1 LDGRPDKALI
11 LHLVPYRDADL
22 MVSMLAAER
31 GRVDAAAPSGRKSR
45 KRFQAGLDKFC
56 LVEVELA
63 TDRQGRHRLRSS
75 RLLDAM
81 DGLRTDIERMAA
93 AELACE
99 VVRATAPEGGDA
111 GALLDPVVAL
121 LKLLTAVEPSRVGP
135 VTWGGLIWILTA
147 QGFLAQDCR
156 CARCGEV
163 SDPVED
169 LFFSLSSGALRCRE
183 HALDPTAMRILPP
196 AAQALYNAAA
206 QGNLRPLAQDEAR
219 PGSLKQLSLYGELRV
234 HEILNKTPRSLEF
247 FHQVVG

>member
-1 LDGRPDKALI
+1 VDDRPDTALI

-45 KRFQAGLDKFC
+45 NRFQAGLDKFC

-75 RLLDAM
+75 RLLDPM
-81 DGLRTDIERMAA
+81 EGLRMDLERMAA

-99 VVRATAPEGGDA
+99 IVRATAPEGGDA
-111 GALLDPVVAL
+111 GALLEPMVAL
-121 LKLLTAVEPSRVGP
+121 LRLLTVVDPSRVGP
-135 VTWGGLIWILTA
+135 VTWGGMVWILAA
-147 QGFLAQDCR
+147 QGFMARDCR
-156 CARCGEV
+156 CSRCGGLPAGDE
-163 SDPVED
+163 E
-169 LFFSLSSGALRCRE
+169 LFFSLSSGTLRCRA
-183 HALDPTAMRILPP
+183 HALDASAMRVLPP
-196 AAQALYNAAA
+196 GARLLYDAAA
-206 QGNLRPLAQDEAR
+206 SGNLRPLAQADAR
-219 PGSLKQLSLYGELRV
+219 PGDLKQLSLYGELRI